1 MMSEIKT
8 QEEKEVQ
15 LPSQEEIQAGMMAE
29 FNMIKLRGAA
39 IALKKEKLEI
49 LKNILYDEDINLN
62 AEISAKIQIQMDE
75 IIASFLVINV

>member
-8 QEEKEVQ
+8 EQEKEIQV
-15 LPSQEEIQAGMMAE
+15 PSQEEIQAGMVAE

-62 AEISAKIQIQMDE
+62 TEMSTKIQTQMDE
-75 IIASFLVINV
+75 IIASFLTISV

>member
-1 MMSEIKT
+1 
-8 QEEKEVQ
+8 
-15 LPSQEEIQAGMMAE
+15 MAE

>member
-1 MMSEIKT
+1 MSEIKT